1 MKLGNTLALAL
12 LASSAALTAA
22 PAASAATF
30 GGFIPVVS
38 LPRSV
43 ATVTQSVNASDI
55 VSMPIAVT
63 MCNGANEFPWFV
75 VRSAT
80 VAEAVGSCYT
90 IRATVVT
97 ANRVRLEMNHTGG
110 GNGIS
115 SVKFGGAGSVIGF
128 DRTNPN
134 PGTAG
139 SSTGRD
145 VTFRPS
151 VGAWTLRASYSQPL
165 GLGMTP
171 PVGDVYGYLAL
182 SFSSCFD
189 VGDFCH
195 IELDLDKAN

>member
-1 MKLGNTLALAL
+1 MKLGKTLTLAL
-12 LASSAALTAA
+12 LASSAALTTA
-22 PAASAATF
+22 PAADAATF

-110 GNGIS
+110 GNG
-115 SVKFGGAGSVIGF
+115 VAYMKFGGVGSVIGF

-145 VTFRPS
+145 VSFFPS
-151 VGAWTLRASYSQPL
+151 IGAWTLRASYGEPL
-165 GLGMTP
+165 GIGALP